1 MQLFARQFKRLF
13 DGLCD
18 GSGSRNARVAQRE
31 IEHVFRAD
39 LRLALKAIA
48 KNLADDG
55 ALRTASIHSFV
66 DHLFPFRIGG
76 IVRFSRAK
84 RRSNVDWG
92 QT

>member
-1 MQLFARQFKRLF
+1 MQLVARKLQCLLN
-13 DGLCD
+13 GLSNS
-18 GSGSRNARVAQRE
+18 SGRRNTRVAQRK
-31 IEHVFRAD
+31 IEYVLRTD
-39 LRLALKAIA
+39 LCLALKTIA
-48 KNLADDG
+48 KDLTDDG
-55 ALRTASIHSFV
+55 AFRTASIHSFV